1 MLWIYN
7 GKFIPTLNFRYN
19 AILLF
24 LIIHKF
30 KSFLNTVCKAL
41 FCMLVLGLCG
51 DISVVGAGM
60 TEADR
65 SFPHVSQSQ
74 LQMLQDGSTA
84 GQGW

>member
-1 MLWIYN
+1 
-7 GKFIPTLNFRYN
+7 
-19 AILLF
+19 
-24 LIIHKF
+24 
-30 KSFLNTVCKAL
+30 
-41 FCMLVLGLCG
+41 MLVLGLCG
-51 DISVVGAGM
+51 EVSVVGAGM